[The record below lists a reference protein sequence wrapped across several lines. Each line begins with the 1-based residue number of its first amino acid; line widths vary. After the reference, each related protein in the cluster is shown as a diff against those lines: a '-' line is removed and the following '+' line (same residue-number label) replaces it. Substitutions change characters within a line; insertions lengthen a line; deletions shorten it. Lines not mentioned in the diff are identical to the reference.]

1 MGKNKDKKLGVQI
14 GEVYCD
20 VMGQLMKM
28 LKSRPDVEKI
38 KPKILELQEKTI
50 RQLVELGKIREE
62 LDDGAKMVANSDI
75 LYEMSN
81 ITMDDFKAFSAA
93 VNDYRPLDNDL
104 ANIISEFNTITQYAD
119 FDLLKKQKPKEFER
133 LGL

>member
-14 GEVYCD
+14 GEVYCE

-38 KPKILELQEKTI
+38 KPKIMELQEKTI
-50 RQLVELGKIREE
+50 QQLVEFGKIREE
-62 LDDGAKMVANSDI
+62 LDEGAKMMANSDI
-75 LYEMSN
+75 RYEMSN
-81 ITMDDFKAFSAA
+81 VSMDDFKAFSAA

-104 ANIISEFNTITQYAD
+104 ANTISEFNTITQYAD